1 MTTKQELREL
11 AIYRQ
16 RKFEEARGEIAQL
29 KAELLECSAATVEEI
44 ESLKI
49 DLEMMKSEK
58 EHYRMLVYRFFK
70 KYPPGRDLYGE
81 IAELEAELKQCK
93 NSLET
98 AWEMS
103 MGEDL

>member
-1 MTTKQELREL
+1 MTTKQELKEL
-11 AIYRQ
+11 AVYRQ

-29 KAELLECSAATVEEI
+29 KAELLECSVATVEEI

-49 DLEMMKSEK
+49 DVEMLKFEK
-58 EHYRMLVYRFFK
+58 EFYQNWVGELFK

-81 IAELEAELKQCK
+81 IAGLEAKIET
-93 NSLET
+93 LESQAEM